1 MSGQTGVD
9 PETGGTVEGG
19 VEIENRQALQNV
31 GASLEAA
38 GSSVEEVI
46 AATRFVED
54 MADFAT
60 VSAVQEEFV
69 AQPSP
74 ARSVVEVSGLSTEF
88 VIELE
93 VIVAVYL
100 AIRGRPTESGQSDA
114 RLPGEEG
121 SFDWN
126 TATYLVRQAV
136 YGSGDQPNHA

>member
-1 MSGQTGVD
+1 MSGQKEVD

-19 VEIENRQALQNV
+19 VETEIRQALQNV

-38 GSSVEEVI
+38 GSSVEEVLG
-46 AATRFVED
+46 ATRFVED

-60 VSAVQEEFV
+60 VSAVYE
-69 AQPSP
+69 
-74 ARSVVEVSGLSTEF
+74 EF

-93 VIVAVYL
+93 VIVAVYP
-100 AIRGRPTESGQSDA
+100 AIRGRLTESERSDA

-126 TATYLVRQAV
+126 TATYLVRQTV